1 MFHLVYKRYFMYFQM
16 FQQTELEVFRK
27 SSKNLPSLDDSDSN
41 IDWEET
47 VYLNLILQ
55 QVLSC
60 WTIRLLFT
68 VKVIIHICCTE
79 NIKYYSTA
87 TLIFKQI
94 IILRSTRNYTPT
106 HTDAH
111 SSHPEKEIELI
122 ELIICGLIKSEVIE
136 LLLILWC
143 RWDKTW
149 NFLTNLSYKSQENLF
164 PKFKKDCILRLKK
177 LWEKIRHL
185 RQCLAEYRFTYL
197 VHLVL
202 QRLTIL
208 KCNID

>member
-94 IILRSTRNYTPT
+94 IILRSTRNYTPHPPPA

-122 ELIICGLIKSEVIE
+122 ELIICDLIKSEVIE
-136 LLLILWC
+136 LLRILWC

-177 LWEKIRHL
+177 LWEKIRNL
-185 RQCLAEYRFTYL
+185 RQC
-197 VHLVL
+197 
-202 QRLTIL
+202 
-208 KCNID
+208 